1 MPPLARAGATMAD
14 HAVVVVKIGSNSLV
28 DAKGKLDLG
37 YLDAVAHQ
45 LRAVARTGKRPV
57 LVSSGAVA
65 SGVGILGLAARPPG
79 LAERQAL
86 AAIGQAT
93 LAHRWEVAL
102 ARCDLVAAQVLLTY
116 DDFTTRERYLN
127 LTATFQAL
135 FEFGAVPVI
144 NENDTV
150 AVEELTVGDNDR
162 LSALVA
168 TQLGAERLI
177 LLTDIDGVY
186 DADPREHPD
195 ARLIPEISVVS
206 AKMLASAGDAGAR
219 GRGGM
224 RSKIEAARLAS
235 GAAVTTHI
243 ALAREPRVIERILAG
258 EALGTRILPGGERAD
273 SRRRWLAVARR
284 IKGQLHVDGGAAAAL
299 MRRGKSLLPAGIV
312 SVSGRFER
320 GDTVGIVS
328 PEGEEIAR
336 GLASLSADELTLV
349 LGKSLDAAAE
359 RLGYALP
366 KAVVHRDNMLMLVR
380 GESTTRG

>member
-1 MPPLARAGATMAD
+1 MAE

-28 DAKGKLDLG
+28 DAKGRLDLA

-45 LRAVARTGKRPV
+45 LGALAKGGKRPV

-65 SGVGILGLAARPPG
+65 SGVGILGLAERPPG

-102 ARCDLVAAQVLLTY
+102 AKSGLVAAQVLLTY
-116 DDFTTRERYLN
+116 DDFTERERYLN

-186 DADPREHPD
+186 DADPRTNPE
-195 ARLIPEISVVS
+195 ARLIAEIAVVS
-206 AKMLASAGDAGAR
+206 AKTLSAAGGAGAR

-243 ALAREPRVIERILAG
+243 ALAREPRVIERIVAG
-258 EALGTRILPGGERAD
+258 ERIGTRIPGGGERAD

-284 IKGQLHVDGGAAAAL
+284 VKGHLRIDGGAASAV
-299 MRRGKSLLPAGIV
+299 MRRGKSLLAAGIV
-312 SVSGRFER
+312 AVDGRFER
-320 GDTVGIVS
+320 GDTVGITG
-328 PEGEEIAR
+328 PDGEEIAR
-336 GLASLSADELTLV
+336 GLVSLGAAELTQV
-349 LGKSLDAAAE
+349 IGKRLDSAAQT
-359 RLGYALP
+359 LGYALP
-366 KAVVHRDNMLMLVR
+366 KAVVHRDNMLVLVR
-380 GESTTRG
+380 GESPGRT